1 VTIESETRAYRLLDD
16 VHQAPYV
23 REAAVRYLT
32 KHATPTAIQHV
43 TLALNDD
50 DFGVHWEA
58 AASLAELG
66 MAALPAVLTALTKPD
81 LAASPRMREGA
92 YHVLH
97 YNSAPEVR
105 NYAGR
110 LMDALKGSAA
120 DITTLVEANR
130 WLEQIELEER
140 VALHSE
146 QGARAVDVA

>member
-1 VTIESETRAYRLLDD
+1 MTIESEARAYRLLDD

-23 REAAVRYLT
+23 REAAVRYLA
-32 KHATPTAIQHV
+32 KHASPTAIQHLV
-43 TLALNDD
+43 LALNDD

-58 AASLAELG
+58 AASLAQLG
-66 MAALPAVLTALTKPD
+66 TTALPALLNALTNPE

-97 YNSAPEVR
+97 YASAPEVR

-110 LMDALKGSAA
+110 LMTALKGSAA

-130 WLEQIELEER
+130 CLQQIELEER
-140 VALHSE
+140 GALHSSL
-146 QGARAVDVA
+146 AASYSSSL

>member
-1 VTIESETRAYRLLDD
+1 MTIESEARAYHLLDD

-23 REAAVRYLT
+23 REAAVRYLAR
-32 KHATPTAIQHV
+32 HATPTAIQHM

-58 AASLAELG
+58 AASLAGLG
-66 MAALPAVLTALTKPD
+66 MAALPTVLEALTKPD

-97 YNSAPEVR
+97 YNSAPEIR

-110 LMDALKGSAA
+110 LLKGLKGSAA

-140 VALHSE
+140 SALL
-146 QGARAVDVA
+146 ARPTTH